1 MYVCVMIQST
11 CHNSLHFSNAYCD
24 CPPLN
29 RFLFRKPRF
38 DARQANDLR
47 AEVLA
52 LKDIVLELSGISS
65 NVVVQK

>member
-1 MYVCVMIQST
+1 MPTVTALV
-11 CHNSLHFSNAYCD
+11 
-24 CPPLN
+24 LN
-29 RFLFRKPRF
+29 RFLFRKARF
-38 DARQANDLR
+38 DSRQANDLR

>member
-1 MYVCVMIQST
+1 MIQST
-11 CHNSLHFSNAYCD
+11 CRNSFHFSNAYCV
-24 CPPLN
+24 CPCLN

-65 NVVVQK
+65 NVVVQKLYIYI